1 MSIVLG
7 LGFWQKYPLGIF
19 NRRSTRPGGDGC
31 LVKFEVFSLIQIKL
45 RYINPEPDDAIDSQE
60 AKGQNYHNLVRARR
74 HI

>member
-19 NRRSTRPGGDGC
+19 NRRSTRPGGDRC
-31 LVKFEVFSLIQIKL
+31 QVQFEVFSLIQIKL
-45 RYINPEPDDAIDSQE
+45 RYINREPDDAIASQRP
-60 AKGQNYHNLVRARR
+60 KGQNYHNLVKARR